1 MSLKK
6 LISLVATAA
15 MLMGTMLS
23 TPAVAQ
29 GSTGFSAL
37 QGVDAQA
44 LSVGEM
50 QAITGELNAIDIA
63 NSLWA
68 YAQTLTSPKLKAA
81 TLALAQWYY
90 DNSVAINALFTKF
103 NKFTNCVS
111 GGHYTC

>member
-44 LSVGEM
+44 LTVDEL
-50 QAITGELNAIDIA
+50 QAITGELNAAQIAADLLARA
-63 NSLWA
+63 NS
-68 YAQTLTSPKLKAA
+68 TTNPVLKAYLIKLA
-81 TLALAQWYY
+81 NYTLA
-90 DNSVAINALFTKF
+90 NAAKIDAALVKL
-103 NKFTNCVS
+103 
-111 GGHYTC
+111 GLYTTP